1 MLSRLIALGVTTS
14 SLFYLDFCYD
24 PSRFFSFLCSLN
36 FHSVQMFNWTEDQK
50 EQVKQVEV
58 DLPELEGSDEIDPL
72 EAFMD
77 NIDAEETA
85 PHHGSGMN
93 FLDIADG
100 DDDEETPAEM
110 MDRISRTSPGTVMK
124 STAQSSDDDEKGV
137 SHPKRSIEGLAPV
150 DHSLM
155 IYAPF
160 NKDFYKEHGTI
171 TTLCAEE
178 VSELR
183 KSMGI
188 SVTGS
193 QIARCVCSFAHLNL
207 PESLMSVIRYHEF
220 TAPTPIQSQ
229 VIPCTLSGRDV
240 LGIAMTGSGK
250 TLSYVIPAVV
260 HVLGNEQTKSPRI
273 AVVCPTREL
282 AIQIEEEFYRFVK
295 KSKDQ
300 FRSVALTGGL
310 SKYEQFQA
318 LLKGCDVV
326 VGNPGRIID
335 LLQMKNGLDL
345 SGVTFCVVDEMDRLF
360 SMGFE
365 SQLRTIVQRI
375 RPDAQR
381 VMLSAT
387 MPPKVE
393 RMAREVMNDPIRV
406 VVGSIGQA
414 STVID
419 QNVFI
424 AHSDDEKYVWL
435 AGFLPP
441 LLSKGG
447 KTLIFVNTKTAAD
460 EVMRRARQ
468 ILPAGRIAITCL
480 HGDLDQSERMKV
492 MNDFKSGKAP
502 ILVATDVAARG
513 LDVPG
518 VTCVIEFDA
527 AKNFDTHIHRIG
539 RTGRAGLRG
548 ASWTILSPDQ
558 SRLACQIVE
567 SIEALGQQTVP
578 EGLMSLA
585 MQHAPFRK
593 SREAEKSHKTEE
605 DADGKE
611 IASWEPIEQHFKK
624 GRSESLDLN

>member
-1 MLSRLIALGVTTS
+1 
-14 SLFYLDFCYD
+14 
-24 PSRFFSFLCSLN
+24 
-36 FHSVQMFNWTEDQK
+36 MFNWTEDQK
-50 EQVKQVEV
+50 EQVKQAEV
-58 DLPELEGSDEIDPL
+58 DLPEIDGSDGIDPL

-85 PHHGSGMN
+85 PHHGLGMN
-93 FLDIADG
+93 SLDIADG

-110 MDRISRTSPGTVMK
+110 MNRISRTSPGIVMK
-124 STAQSSDDDEKGV
+124 SSVQNSDDDEKGV

-150 DHSLM
+150 DHSL
-155 IYAPF
+155 ITYAPF
-160 NKDFYKEHGTI
+160 NKDFYKEHGSI
-171 TTLCAEE
+171 TTLSTEA

-229 VIPCTLSGRDV
+229 VIPCALSGRDV

-393 RMAREVMNDPIRV
+393 RMAREIMNDPIRV